1 MRCGVGFSLRIR
13 LMTRLGVARAASPD
27 VRYGHPARR
36 SLGGN
41 LAFAILAALGFLRRL
56 RGTGNPGADTVARG
70 KCLVVSDNIVAVP
83 RGKGVVGVDVDCLL
97 DELYRTVAE
106 EVICSTR
113 MLA

>member
-1 MRCGVGFSLRIR
+1 MRRLR
-13 LMTRLGVARAASPD
+13 VARAMSPD
-27 VRYGHPARR
+27 ARFGHPALSLARR
-36 SLGGN
+36 KPRF
-41 LAFAILAALGFLRRL
+41 AFRAALGFLRRL